1 VTIWPGRCYDVG
13 IARRRPGR
21 WQEDQTVDVSN
32 VPAVIAPEGDEGCAV
47 ALLGATPLDR
57 LEEAVRVLKQRRSSD
72 EVRRALVERIARAP
86 IAEFETLKHI
96 YLKHCGDTS
105 R

>member
-1 VTIWPGRCYDVG
+1 
-13 IARRRPGR
+13 
-21 WQEDQTVDVSN
+21 VDVSN